1 MYNFASENMFEKLVS
16 AVAIGKRVFALDRI
30 INIVSALLCWS
41 SRRPE
46 ITVMDLSCRSC
57 RRLEMMKRV
66 RKMATFVRRDLLA
79 ASLYFTFASS
89 ASLDGITFSFV
100 CDCSG
105 FWGSW
110 LMLAATSAY
119 YNLCQTLQMVV
130 KNFSASAICLFT
142 VSKILLLNICKC
154 YFYSIP
160 NELLVILKIQPFV
173 KFHELDAD
181 LLVEFPKNFLVQ
193 CVLGPMF

>member
-1 MYNFASENMFEKLVS
+1 MYNFVSENMFEKLVS

-66 RKMATFVRRDLLA
+66 RKIATFVRRDLLA

-89 ASLDGITFSFV
+89 ASLGGISFSID
-100 CDCSG
+100 CECSG
-105 FWGSW
+105 
-110 LMLAATSAY
+110 LMFAGNSAY
-119 YNLCQTLQMVV
+119 CNLCQTLQIVV
-130 KNFSASAICLFT
+130 KSLSGSSVCLFT
-142 VSKILLLNICKC
+142 V
-154 YFYSIP
+154 
-160 NELLVILKIQPFV
+160 
-173 KFHELDAD
+173 
-181 LLVEFPKNFLVQ
+181 PKNYLTSVNVIFTVFL
-193 CVLGPMF
+193 MNYW